1 VQVVGPS
8 RSAIF
13 MNLQP
18 IVGLLLAATL
28 LGEQIGLWQVAGG
41 LLVLGGV
48 ALTTRERP

>member
-1 VQVVGPS
+1 
-8 RSAIF
+8 

-28 LGEQIGLWQVAGG
+28 LGERVSPGQVAGG

-48 ALTTRERP
+48 ALTTRERI